1 VASQRIVAWV
11 RARCNDKDHPVVSFS
26 VEHLTTGGNSGKE
39 VGVPLPLVE
48 GCPTMSTEE
57 IASTLENMAE
67 VFAEGLQG
75 SQQFR
80 LVAVLKTGGTLEFPF
95 RKHGEADASGYG
107 TESASPTGHL
117 AQMMRLNEAL
127 TRIGLVHSE
136 SLLGKAVDMLGI
148 VTKQNESLM
157 HENAE
162 AFSIVREV
170 LMKQTLAN
178 DERALKLIKEK
189 RNADLWRKGVGI
201 APAVINRLLGSEV
214 IPQSTADSALID
226 SIAENITA
234 EQVEML
240 AHSGML
246 PAPVMGL
253 LMDRLKERFD
263 AKEKEDAL
271 AKVEDNG

>member
-1 VASQRIVAWV
+1 MASQRILVWV
-11 RARCNDKDHPVVSFS
+11 RQRCNDKENPAVSFS
-26 VEHLTTGGNSGKE
+26 VEHLTTGGNTGKE
-39 VGVPLPLVE
+39 VGNPIPLVE

-57 IASTLENMAE
+57 IASALENMSEA
-67 VFAEGLQG
+67 FAEGLQG

-80 LVAVLKTGGTLEFPF
+80 IVAVLKSGGTLEFPF
-95 RKHGEADASGYG
+95 RKHGEADPGGYG
-107 TESASPTGHL
+107 TESASATGHL

-136 SLLGKAVDMLGI
+136 TLLGKAVDMLG
-148 VTKQNESLM
+148 VMTKQNQELM
-157 HENAE
+157 SENAD
-162 AFSIVREV
+162 AFRIVREV
-170 LMKQTLAN
+170 LMKQTIDN
-178 DERALKLIKEK
+178 DERQLKLIKER

-253 LMDRLKERFD
+253 LMDRLKEGFD
-263 AKEKEDAL
+263 AKVKEDAL